1 MMRKKYRRKRIAE
14 LTDYLEQ
21 INIGG
26 AGAVL
31 QTKEDEF
38 SQLQDEIYKTVTNL
52 YVTRE
57 NAVKARENFADNLA
71 NIAHQLKT
79 PLTAALLSLQLMERE
94 YPNPYAAQI
103 GRQLKRLAG
112 LEESL
117 LTLSKIDAGT
127 LALEHAPVDIYTV
140 LRLAAENLS
149 DLLAKEKIKID
160 IPDKGCMEFSG
171 DMEWTMEALMN
182 LMKNCM
188 EHSPQGGMV
197 HCDYEQNPLYTEIL
211 IWDEGRGFAE
221 KDLPYLFKRFYRGEN
236 AAEDGAGI
244 GLSLACSIFELQSG
258 SLSARNLPEGG
269 ACFEIRLYSH

>member
-258 SLSARNLPEGG
+258 SLLARNLPEGG

>member
-79 PLTAALLSLQLMERE
+79 PLTAALLSLQLMEKE

-127 LALEHAPVDIYTV
+127 LALEHVPVDIYTV

-149 DLLAKEKIKID
+149 DLLAKDKIKID
-160 IPDKGCMEFSG
+160 IPEKGCMEFSG

-188 EHSPQGGMV
+188 EHSPQGGAI

-221 KDLPYLFKRFYRGEN
+221 KDLPYLFNRFYRGEN

-244 GLSLACSIFELQSG
+244 GLSLAYSIFELQSG